1 MNKNFLCVL
10 LCIVLHGTQTIKT
23 VLGSDHD
30 SCRWVFGCS
39 YDEVDCPCRNYRL
52 DYADG
57 AYSEPQY
64 PKSTEGAERIYRKK
78 ILEIEV
84 VVSPGFYEVV
94 KKQLGQ
100 NIGEEMIEK
109 RIKKNV
115 QELFTK
121 AQRYLL
127 DDSISKTGGFTLVLN
142 GIEILKNYQQLD
154 LEGLTD
160 DGDILKLKFSKY
172 AMALNPSWSA
182 DLMVLLNGDDFG
194 YMESAT
200 GVANTGSVCTR
211 NALAVVTVS
220 LTNGKPSRLGPKILA
235 HEIGHILGA
244 THDGHG
250 RAAPCQPT
258 DYIMAEYVTHGTTW
272 STCSQRDIDQGERL
286 REHERK
292 NCFYTNWHRIN
303 PEEQW

>member
-1 MNKNFLCVL
+1 MNKNFLWVL

-39 YDEVDCPCRNYRL
+39 YDEVDCPCKNYQL

-57 AYSEPQY
+57 SYSEPQY
-64 PKSTEGAERIYRKK
+64 PKSTEGAERIYKK
-78 ILEIEV
+78 KTLEIEV

-115 QELFTK
+115 QKLFTK

-142 GIEILKNYQQLD
+142 GIEILKNYQLLD

-160 DGDILKLKFSKY
+160 AQDELKKFTKY
-172 AMALNPSWSA
+172 VEASNPSWSA
-182 DLMVLLNGDDFG
+182 DLMVLLNSDDFG
-194 YMESAT
+194 YMEAAEGAAYT
-200 GVANTGSVCTR
+200 NSVCER

-220 LTNGKPSRLGPKILA
+220 LRNGKPSRFGPKTLA

-250 RAAPCQPT
+250 RARQCQST
-258 DYIMAEYVTHGTTW
+258 GYIMAENIPHNTQTRW
-272 STCSQRDIDQGERL
+272 STCSQRDIDQGEQF

-292 NCFYTNWHRIN
+292 NCFYN
-303 PEEQW
+303 